1 MNRPGLRCR
10 KSWRS
15 RVSVVWRKVE
25 IQEYKLDR
33 LKEITGTESDWE
45 AVDQAINR
53 VLFTEEI
60 HAMMDGSIDEFDD
73 EMLDEPEDGLFSVS
87 NDDSGLPWD
96 A

>member
-1 MNRPGLRCR
+1 M
-10 KSWRS
+10 
-15 RVSVVWRKVE
+15 SVVWRKVE

-60 HAMMDGSIDEFDD
+60 HTMMDGDELDD
-73 EMLDEPEDGLFSVS
+73 ESLDEPEDGLFSVS

>member
-1 MNRPGLRCR
+1 
-10 KSWRS
+10 
-15 RVSVVWRKVE
+15 VSVVWRKVE

-33 LKEITGTESDWE
+33 LKEIAGTESDWE

-60 HAMMDGSIDEFDD
+60 HTMMDGDELDD
-73 EMLDEPEDGLFSVS
+73 ESLDEPEDGLFSVS

>member
-1 MNRPGLRCR
+1 M
-10 KSWRS
+10 
-15 RVSVVWRKVE
+15 SVVWRKVE

-33 LKEITGTESDWE
+33 LKEIAGTESDWE

-60 HAMMDGSIDEFDD
+60 HTMMDGDELDD
-73 EMLDEPEDGLFSVS
+73 ESLDEPEDGLFSVS